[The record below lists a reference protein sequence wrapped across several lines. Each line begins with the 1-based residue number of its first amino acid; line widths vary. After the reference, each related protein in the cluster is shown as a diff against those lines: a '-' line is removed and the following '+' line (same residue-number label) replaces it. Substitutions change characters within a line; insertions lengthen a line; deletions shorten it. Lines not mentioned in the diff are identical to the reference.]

1 MGDYSLICLQVSRVT
16 RNMASNKPVAIT
28 AKKVEENINT
38 LCPQVCGF
46 CFKLLNKVTHFWALD
61 RERTGLQPSVYI
73 AYV

>member
-46 CFKLLNKVTHFWALD
+46 VLLN
-61 RERTGLQPSVYI
+61 
-73 AYV
+73 